1 MTYQKINNN
10 HQVWLF
16 SSAHTFNFDGLKSD
30 MEISM
35 QILDGFLKTLTR
47 NYSKVPY
54 SNPGYLA

>member
-16 SSAHTFNFDGLKSD
+16 SSARTFNFDGLKSD

-47 NYSKVPY
+47 NYSTVPY
-54 SNPGYLA
+54 PNPGYLD